1 LKRLLF
7 AALLLLAVTS
17 SAMAAGFQVIVNAD
31 NPATSIS
38 SQNAQDFFLGKS
50 KKWSDGTAAVP
61 VDQLEKSAVRAEFS
75 QAVLK
80 KKVEAVKSYW
90 LTIIFSGRG
99 TPPVELKTDAAVLE
113 AVRKD
118 RGAIGYVAADA
129 PLGAGV
135 KAITVK

>member
-1 LKRLLF
+1 MKRMLM
-7 AALLLLAVTS
+7 AVLLLAVSHT
-17 SAMAAGFQVIVNAD
+17 AMAAGFQVIVNAD
-31 NPATSIS
+31 NPVTTIS
-38 SQNAQDFFLGKS
+38 AQTAQDFFLGKT

-75 QAVLK
+75 QTVLK
-80 KKVEAVKSYW
+80 KKVEAVKSFW

-99 TPPVELKTDAAVLE
+99 TPPVELKSDSAVMD

-118 RGAIGYVAADA
+118 RGAIGYVGSDV
-129 PLGAGV
+129 PLGPGV